1 MWASSILW
9 FFVAT
14 FVMRSSG
21 MDQKCHKMTKNHFLP
36 TLSHDHKMCDLQA
49 RILHLTNKLT
59 NLALKESTTAFHRH
73 FRYSATEVDRIDL
86 PPKEC
91 RYLMMHQTISFFLV
105 ELETRK
111 RVSNLFSCNVET
123 RKKYLHQGKYL
134 PFLWQKK
141 VFMRQ
146 EHDVTEIVETM
157 CPRYMDLGPN
167 EIWVYSWR

>member
-1 MWASSILW
+1 
-9 FFVAT
+9 
-14 FVMRSSG
+14 MRSSG

-91 RYLMMHQTISFFLV
+91 RYLMMHQFINHFLFSC
-105 ELETRK
+105 RARNK
-111 RVSNLFSCNVET
+111 KKSIYNLFSCNVET
-123 RKKYLHQGKYL
+123 RKKYPYQEKYL
-134 PFLWQKK
+134 PFFVTKK
-141 VFMRQ
+141 GVREARTQ
-146 EHDVTEIVETM
+146 CYRNCRNYV
-157 CPRYMDLGPN
+157 
-167 EIWVYSWR
+167 S